1 MEMLKI
7 KTFIDF
13 LDEDAAVNNA
23 GGGNVAGVVGDPP
36 VSKKKQIEYQKSNM
50 VLKRKPIEK

>member
-1 MEMLKI
+1 MLKI